1 MSRILVI
8 DDEDVIRMLV
18 MEILESAG
26 HDVTGADSAECA
38 LGLLEESDFDLV
50 VSDVVMPGLSGLEL
64 LEAVRARRAS
74 LPVVLV
80 TGAGTYDTLSQALT
94 RGAAGLVTKPFAH
107 AELQSAVTD
116 ALERASRSREEL
128 RERLLAPTLASAL
141 ANAIEARDSYLH
153 GHCERLAA
161 LAVRM
166 AELLGL
172 RPDEVETVRLGA
184 ILHDVG
190 KIGIPDRVL
199 LKPGK
204 LDEEE
209 RRIVE
214 THPEIGDKLLEP
226 LDLLASA
233 RPIVRHHH
241 ERWDGAGY
249 PDGLA
254 AGAGPLRARLLPA
267 SEPLEGRPA
276 GQLDRPARRLCL
288 AGREPP
294 ARRGVRRGR
303 GRDRGHVGAPAVPP
317 AALFVRDRRGAARG
331 ARHTVGSCDR
341 RPRARSDRFGRARA
355 GQRRAAP
362 PRAGRGARDEGWP
375 RGPARRGRR
384 PGSDARHRRAGA
396 RPRRRGDRPNP
407 ERGIGCR
414 ARVELGVVGRDRRPR
429 SPRRLGRGGAR
440 RAPSGVSGAAD
451 RDADRTG
458 RRGDCARGIPPRCV
472 RLRGEERRLRRSSGG
487 AGARARR

>member
-8 DDEDVIRMLV
+8 DDEHVIRMLV
-18 MEILESAG
+18 IEILETAG
-26 HDVTGADSAECA
+26 HVVTGAESAERA
-38 LGLLEESDFDLV
+38 LTLLDEAEFDLI

-64 LEAVRARRAS
+64 LELVRVSHAS

-107 AELQSAVTD
+107 ADLQSAVAH
-116 ALERASRSREEL
+116 ALERASRARDDL

-161 LAVRM
+161 LAVRL

-172 RPDEVETVRLGA
+172 SPEEIETVRLGA

-199 LKPGK
+199 LKPGP
-204 LDEEE
+204 LDDDE

-233 RPIVRHHH
+233 RPVVRHHH

-249 PDGLA
+249 PDRLSGTEIPLGARIVAVADSIEVMSSRQLYRTPRTPAELRDELVACAGGQWDPRIIELALGLIDSGELVLSIDGLHLLESA
-254 AGAGPLRARLLPA
+254 LDPAPAPGVAVLLVESDDDEARLLCEALEHVLDGAVIARA
-267 SEPLEGRPA
+267 SSVA
-276 GQLDRPARRLCL
+276 GA
-288 AGREPP
+288 
-294 ARRGVRRGR
+294 
-303 GRDRGHVGAPAVPP
+303 
-317 AALFVRDRRGAARG
+317 AALLNGSEWTIAIVDQMLPDGEGVEVLDALRRNDPALPVVMLTGQGAEEAMIRAFQHG
-331 ARHTVGSCDR
+331 A
-341 RPRARSDRFGRARA
+341 SDY
-355 GQRRAAP
+355 
-362 PRAGRGARDEGWP
+362 
-375 RGPARRGRR
+375 
-384 PGSDARHRRAGA
+384 
-396 RPRRRGDRPNP
+396 
-407 ERGIGCR
+407 I
-414 ARVELGVVGRDRRPR
+414 VK
-429 SPRRLGRGGAR
+429 
-440 RAPSGVSGAAD
+440 GVSYVDALASRILGLVAA
-451 RDADRTG
+451 
-458 RRGDCARGIPPRCV
+458 
-472 RLRGEERRLRRSSGG
+472 
-487 AGARARR
+487 